1 MMVLSAAT
9 ADYST
14 GTVQMTTPLMPL
26 HTVSLLTPASA
37 DLPRRPEAPGR
48 LLRDDVDVI
57 DVDVLSVPLVA
68 APSSVR
74 PVGNYRMGRGLRTT
88 RV

>member
-1 MMVLSAAT
+1 MVPSAAT

-14 GTVQMTTPLMPL
+14 GTVQKTTPLMPL

-37 DLPRRPEAPGR
+37 DLPRHPEAPGR
-48 LLRDDVDVI
+48 LLRDNVDLL

-68 APSSVR
+68 APSSVH
-74 PVGNYRMGRGLRTT
+74 PIGN
-88 RV
+88 

>member
-1 MMVLSAAT
+1 MVPSAAT

-37 DLPRRPEAPGR
+37 DLPRRPEAPGQ
-48 LLRDDVDVI
+48 LLQDDIDVL
-57 DVDVLSVPLVA
+57 DVDVLLVLLVT

-74 PVGNYRMGRGLRTT
+74 PVGN
-88 RV
+88 